1 MASAH
6 ARRRVDRLT
15 AVADVFISY
24 AHQDG
29 ELVRELSP
37 VLEAAG
43 YSTWYYEDKGAVGA
57 SYLLQIDQEIER
69 CHAVI
74 VLISPD
80 SVGSDQV
87 SKEVIRAHEAKKK
100 FIPLRRG
107 ISHAEFQKRQPE
119 WRMAFGAAVSA
130 EVPEEEGAR
139 AVGPRILEGLKR
151 LGVEPG
157 GPPALPSSPLR
168 RVSRGV
174 ARGLPARDAGLGAA
188 VAAVVGLLGL
198 PYALF
203 HLSRALF
210 PVAGS
215 PEGWVMTV
223 FPGFRNATVVVNAA
237 GAVMNALLLRG
248 AWLVRRGDPRGA
260 PLIRGVS
267 LAMLANVGVWLLVS
281 LTQFSGDAAQ
291 ARLVN
296 PAGRSALV
304 QATISAAFLAF
315 VPSGLVFAL
324 FRNARRAA

>member
-1 MASAH
+1 
-6 ARRRVDRLT
+6 
-15 AVADVFISY
+15 VADVFISY

-80 SVGSDQV
+80 SVDSDQV

-100 FIPLRRG
+100 FIPVRRG

-130 EVPEEEGAR
+130 EVPEDDGAR

-168 RVSRGV
+168 RVSRAV
-174 ARGLPARDAGLGAA
+174 ASGAGRDAGIGSA
-188 VAAVVGLLGL
+188 VAAVVGALGL
-198 PYALF
+198 PYTLF
-203 HLSRALF
+203 HLSRSLT

-215 PEGWVMTV
+215 PEAWLSAA
-223 FPGFRNATVVVNAA
+223 FPGFRAATTLVNVA
-237 GAVMNALLLRG
+237 GIVQNALLLFG
-248 AWLVRRGDPRGA
+248 AWLARRRDPRGA
-260 PLIRGVS
+260 PLIRVV
-267 LAMLANVGVWLLVS
+267 AMTMLAAVGLWLLVS
-281 LTQFSGDAAQ
+281 LSAFTGDEARAKIADPAARSG
-291 ARLVN
+291 
-296 PAGRSALV
+296 LV
-304 QATISAAFLAF
+304 QATIAAGLIAL
-315 VPSGLVFAL
+315 VPSALVFAL
-324 FRNARRAA
+324 FRNARKAT